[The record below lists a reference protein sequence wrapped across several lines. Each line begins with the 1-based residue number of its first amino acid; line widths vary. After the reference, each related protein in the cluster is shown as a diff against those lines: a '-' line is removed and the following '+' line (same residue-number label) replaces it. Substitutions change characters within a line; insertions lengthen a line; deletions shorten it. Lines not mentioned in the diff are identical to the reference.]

1 MIYEMSKFVKA
12 SSSSAAKVVALPQEN
27 GTWCL
32 AMKVDASTVYLGD
45 STGQD
50 TREFS
55 SLDELI
61 NYAHHNLIGE
71 VLVITGAK
79 PWRF

>member
-1 MIYEMSKFVKA
+1 MIYERSKFEKA
-12 SSSSAAKVVALPQEN
+12 SRSNAAKVAALPQDSE
-27 GTWCL
+27 TWCL
-32 AMKVDASTVYLGD
+32 AIKVGASTAYLGD

-50 TREFS
+50 AREFS

-61 NYAHHNLIGE
+61 NYAHQNLIGE

-79 PWRF
+79 SWRF

>member
-1 MIYEMSKFVKA
+1 MVYESSKFEKA
-12 SSSSAAKVVALPQEN
+12 SNLSAAKFAALPQDNE
-27 GTWCL
+27 TWYIVI
-32 AMKVDASTVYLGD
+32 KVGATTAYLGD

-50 TREFS
+50 AREFS
-55 SLDELI
+55 SADELV
-61 NYAHHNLIGE
+61 NYAHQNLIGE